1 MVWIGSKYF
10 GVGKATSNTGKIFVV
25 AYYYPAGINWQQ
37 KKTIFGALRFNKNI
51 FWLQFWLGNVVNA
64 FHENVLFPI
73 LDDHDNPKSPKD
85 SDNNPI
91 APILKVS
98 GTH

>member
-1 MVWIGSKYF
+1 MRTQPQF
-10 GVGKATSNTGKIFVV
+10 LMT
-25 AYYYPAGINWQQ
+25 
-37 KKTIFGALRFNKNI
+37 NI
-51 FWLQFWLGNVVNA
+51 GNVVNA

-73 LDDHDNPKSPKD
+73 LDDHDHPKSPKD
-85 SDNNPI
+85 SDNNNPV